1 MLQPAIFFSFDRT
14 DCEVIAQ
21 FLVEKLESAE
31 EEWKK
36 TSSKWKAKL
45 AEVENWRKMDKVR
58 TARREKEMKQKKDH
72 DAPREDTSSY
82 AWQATFNEDDPL
94 PETIQEL
101 AWISVPTWAVDA
113 LRRGVAVHHAGMSK
127 AYRVT
132 IEK

>member
-1 MLQPAIFFSFDRT
+1 
-14 DCEVIAQ
+14 
-21 FLVEKLESAE
+21 
-31 EEWKK
+31 
-36 TSSKWKAKL
+36 
-45 AEVENWRKMDKVR
+45 MDKVR

-94 PETIQEL
+94 PEFSFAGRPSSQEELEETIQEL